1 MNKRW
6 TRKLVVVL
14 AGISLIGVLSGCGS
28 SSTAAS
34 SDNNAGNANNNAGQH
49 RQGQGKGGMNF
60 QKTLQDAGISAD
72 DAKTLMQ
79 LARDNHV
86 QMKWLMDQIKNKVSV
101 ATITD
106 EIKNGKAPK
115 ATQNGNGNW
124 QGKKG
129 NGGNG
134 NGGNANGS
142 SGGIDSNS
150 GSSTG
155 TSN

>member
-6 TRKLVVVL
+6 NQKLAVLL
-14 AGISLIGVLSGCGS
+14 AGVALIGVLSGCGN
-28 SSTAAS
+28 SSTAAATS
-34 SDNNAGNANNNAGQH
+34 GSGNNGAH
-49 RQGQGKGGMNF
+49 KRQGQGQGNGGMNF

-72 DAKTLMQ
+72 DAKSLMQ

-129 NGGNG
+129 DGGNG

-142 SGGIDSNS
+142 PGGSDSNS